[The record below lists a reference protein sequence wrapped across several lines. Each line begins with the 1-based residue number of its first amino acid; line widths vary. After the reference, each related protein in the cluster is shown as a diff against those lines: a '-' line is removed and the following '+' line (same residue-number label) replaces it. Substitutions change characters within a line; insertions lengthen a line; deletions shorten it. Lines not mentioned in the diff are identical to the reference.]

1 MQVIDGLEDTT
12 PARDRNSA
20 TREDKIHGSL
30 LVLSELLRCSNAGWE
45 MVTREIEELSGA
57 CPSEE
62 EEGTRHL
69 AGGKVSHNTAVLI
82 IIHNLTPDSVPCSLK
97 KLLLKTLNEILFS

>member
-12 PARDRNSA
+12 PVRDRNSA

-69 AGGKVSHNTAVLI
+69 AGGKVMI
-82 IIHNLTPDSVPCSLK
+82 IIHNLTPDSVPYSLK
-97 KLLLKTLNEILFS
+97 KLLLTTLNEILFS